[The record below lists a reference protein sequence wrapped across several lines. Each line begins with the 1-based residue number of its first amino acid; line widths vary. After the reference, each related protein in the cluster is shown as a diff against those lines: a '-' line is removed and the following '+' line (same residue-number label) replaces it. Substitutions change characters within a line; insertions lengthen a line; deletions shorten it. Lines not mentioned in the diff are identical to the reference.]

1 MDHTQLIA
9 RLTKEVAGARASIA
23 ASYQRLWRSA
33 ATSAGDPDDAES
45 SDPSSREPA
54 ISEERPPA
62 EGEPG

>member
-33 ATSAGDPDDAES
+33 ATSPGDPDDAES
-45 SDPSSREPA
+45 SNPSSRGPA
-54 ISEERPPA
+54 ISEERPPK
-62 EGEPG
+62 EGELG